1 MRLLLARHIAKITF
15 HRFDDEPPLRLL
27 PHLAQCQELVARR
40 LRKPKADL
48 RIILDALSAIAR
60 RRTPDSPGGGITFRR
75 TRFTHFWFVLA
86 TTFDKMKS
94 QMATRT
100 PRRTIA
106 RPRAKR
112 GRPRTHREAWTKV
125 SVVMFERQVLELD
138 RLTAAIRG
146 NTGANL
152 TRAEIIRALL
162 DALNESRLDV
172 TSVVSGA
179 QLKRLLSQ
187 KLSA

>member
-1 MRLLLARHIAKITF
+1 
-15 HRFDDEPPLRLL
+15 
-27 PHLAQCQELVARR
+27 
-40 LRKPKADL
+40 
-48 RIILDALSAIAR
+48 
-60 RRTPDSPGGGITFRR
+60 
-75 TRFTHFWFVLA
+75 
-86 TTFDKMKS
+86 
-94 QMATRT
+94 MATRAT
-100 PRRTIA
+100 RRTVA

-125 SVVMFERQVLELD
+125 SVVMFERQVVEID
-138 RLTAAIRG
+138 HLTAAIRAK
-146 NTGANL
+146 TGANL

-172 TSVVSGA
+172 TTVVSGA